1 MKKNL
6 LLLATSA
13 GALIASFAPISIVP
27 LAWVAIVPLLFAL
40 EGKIKKVA
48 FLTGLVWGL
57 IFFTG
62 TVYWVVH
69 SMYHFGSVPIPIGV
83 AVLALL
89 ALYMS
94 LYPAI
99 FALAFSVVRVH
110 NPILQVI
117 AASSLWVGLEYLRG
131 YLLTGFPWVALGY
144 SQTPFTPFIQ
154 IADITGVE
162 GVSFILVAFNTAL
175 YLAIKKFVTRERVPL
190 SLYAAL
196 FCIVAAPLIY
206 GEMRRAQIEE
216 LSKGWQKVRVGIAQ
230 GNFDQSIKW
239 DPSRQQE
246 TIDVY
251 RGLSLDIAGRGGNLI
266 LWPETAVPFYL
277 QLRDSN
283 GERVLE
289 TARETKSH
297 IITGSPAYR
306 RGERGAEY
314 FNSAFLITPEGEVT
328 GRYDKVH
335 LVPFGEYVPL
345 KRLLFFI
352 KKLTVGVGDFSSGTS
367 LIPLT
372 LSTPQAASGKRR
384 DKSSV
389 GVLICFESIFPK
401 LASGMVG
408 NGANILAVITN
419 DGWFGRTSAPYQ
431 HFDMAVF
438 RAVENRTFLLR
449 AANTGVSGIVNPT
462 GRVITKSALFTR
474 TALVEDVGLRAAPL
488 TFYTRHGE
496 LFSILCLI
504 TSLIILASI
513 LLRKRHDSD

>member
-1 MKKNL
+1 MKKSLL
-6 LLLATSA
+6 LLLASA
-13 GALIASFAPISIVP
+13 GALIASFAPISIFP

-40 EGKIKKVA
+40 EGKGKRGA

-69 SMYHFGSVPIPIGV
+69 SMYYFGGVPIPIGV

-94 LYPAI
+94 LYPAL
-99 FALAFSVVRVH
+99 FALAFSVARTG
-110 NPILQVI
+110 NPILQII

-144 SQTPFTPFIQ
+144 SQTPFTSIIQ
-154 IADITGVE
+154 VADIAGVG

-175 YLAIKKFVTRERVPL
+175 YLAIKKFVARERVPL
-190 SLYAAL
+190 ALYAAL
-196 FCIVAAPLIY
+196 ICIVAAPLIY
-206 GEMRRAQIEE
+206 GELRRAQVEK
-216 LSKGWQKVRVGIAQ
+216 LSKDWQKVRVGIAQ

-246 TIDVY
+246 TIEVY
-251 RGLSLDIAGRGGNLI
+251 RDLSLNIAGRRGNLI
-266 LWPETAVPFYL
+266 LWPETAIPFYL

-283 GERVLE
+283 GEMVLE
-289 TARETKSH
+289 TARKTESH

-306 RGERGAEY
+306 RGEGGVEY
-314 FNSAFLITPEGEVT
+314 FNSAFLISPEGEMV

-367 LIPLT
+367 LTPLT
-372 LSTPQAASGKRR
+372 LKTASGEGSDR
-384 DKSSV
+384 SSV

-401 LASGMVG
+401 LARGMVG
-408 NGANILAVITN
+408 NGANLLAVITN

-431 HFDMAVF
+431 HFDIAVF
-438 RAVENRTFLLR
+438 RAVENRSFLLR

-462 GRVITKSALFTR
+462 GRIITKSSLFTR
-474 TALVEDVGLRAAPL
+474 TTLVEDVGLRTAPL
-488 TFYTRHGE
+488 TFYTRYGD

-504 TSLIILASI
+504 TSLIILPSI